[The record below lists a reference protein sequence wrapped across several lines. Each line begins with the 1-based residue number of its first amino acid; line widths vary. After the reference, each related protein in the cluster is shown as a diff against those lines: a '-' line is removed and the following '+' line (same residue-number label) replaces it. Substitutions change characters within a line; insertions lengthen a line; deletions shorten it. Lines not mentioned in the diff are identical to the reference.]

1 MSEQWSRAQADGYH
15 YSVMLRAAQER
26 QEVQQ
31 LLDEMESDSLL
42 SRRGG
47 GGGLAMDR
55 ATRKLIAR
63 RWPLARLPE
72 SILPGAEGD
81 TGGDEAAEEEEDE
94 AVRARLRQL
103 ESAA

>member
-1 MSEQWSRAQADGYH
+1 
-15 YSVMLRAAQER
+15 MLRAAQER

-55 ATRKLIAR
+55 VTRQLVAR
-63 RWPLARLPE
+63 RWPLARLSE
-72 SILPGAEGD
+72 SILG
-81 TGGDEAAEEEEDE
+81 
-94 AVRARLRQL
+94 
-103 ESAA
+103 S

>member
-1 MSEQWSRAQADGYH
+1 MSEQWSCGQADGYQ
-15 YSVMLRAAQER
+15 YSIMLRAAQER
-26 QEVQQ
+26 QDVQQ

-81 TGGDEAAEEEEDE
+81 AGGDEAAEEEEDE

>member
-1 MSEQWSRAQADGYH
+1 MYDRWSFGQADGYH

-31 LLDEMESDSLL
+31 LLDEMESDCLL

-55 ATRKLIAR
+55 
-63 RWPLARLPE
+63 P
-72 SILPGAEGD
+72 
-81 TGGDEAAEEEEDE
+81 
-94 AVRARLRQL
+94 RA
-103 ESAA
+103 S